1 MLGSPYISVYS
12 LICANLFQTEK
23 AGRFAMPAVWGIQ
36 RKTGVLRGRCFLL
49 LRRFA
54 QTAFFA
60 VWKQG
65 VAGRQLSIDRIWNG
79 VTTDSRIARLDSRIV
94 VY

>member
-1 MLGSPYISVYS
+1 
-12 LICANLFQTEK
+12 
-23 AGRFAMPAVWGIQ
+23 MPAVWGIQ

-65 VAGRQLSIDRIWNG
+65 VAGRLLSIDRIWNG
-79 VTTDSRIARLDSRIV
+79 VTTSPVGIASVYMSV